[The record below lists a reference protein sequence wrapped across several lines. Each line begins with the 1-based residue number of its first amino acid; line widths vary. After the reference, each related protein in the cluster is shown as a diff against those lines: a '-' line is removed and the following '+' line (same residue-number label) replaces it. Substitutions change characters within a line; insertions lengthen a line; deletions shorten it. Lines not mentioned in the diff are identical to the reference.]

1 MSDTMSGQLLEGW
14 SMVSAILFFFFWFFE
29 VFAIF
34 PKMQKASKNQ
44 KKTKCQ
50 TLCLASSWKG
60 GPWCLPFC
68 FFFLFF
74 WFFEVSAIFPKMQ
87 KASKNKKKQKK
98 QNVRHYVWPALG
110 RVVHGV
116 CHFFFV
122 FRGFCH
128 LPKNA
133 KSFEKPKKNKKKN
146 KMSDTMSGQLLEGW
160 SMVSAI
166 LFFFLFFLVFRGFCH
181 LPKNA
186 KSFEKPKNNKKKQN
200 VRHYVWPALGRVV
213 HGVCHFVFF
222 VFLVFRGFCHLCLAS
237 SWKGGPWCLTFFFV
251 FFLFSRFLSSS
262 KKETNAKPNF
272 SKQICRMQLFGFI
285 SSHLILDSQ
294 LISYCSMSL
303 YHPPL
308 QASGTPLY
316 RCFFWYADVLVP
328 HLQRFDSCS
337 LNLQYRYINLLLF
350 QK

>member
-68 FFFLFF
+68 FFFCFF
-74 WFFEVSAIFPKMQ
+74 GFSRFLPSSQ
-87 KASKNKKKQKK
+87 KCKKLRKT
-98 QNVRHYVWPALG
+98 
-110 RVVHGV
+110 
-116 CHFFFV
+116 
-122 FRGFCH
+122 
-128 LPKNA
+128 
-133 KSFEKPKKNKKKN
+133 KKNKKN

-166 LFFFLFFLVFRGFCH
+166 FFLFFEVFAIF
-181 LPKNA
+181 PKMQKA
-186 KSFEKPKNNKKKQN
+186 SKNQKKTKKKQN

-222 VFLVFRGFCHLCLAS
+222 FVFFGFSRFLPSSQKCKKLRKTKKQQKKTKCQTLCLAS
-237 SWKGGPWCLTFFFV
+237 SWKGGPWCLPFCVFCFFGFSRFLPSMSGQLLEGWSMVSDIFFCFFFV
-251 FFLFSRFLSSS
+251 FQVFVIFQKRNQCKTKLFKADLSNAIVWLHQQPLDFRFSAHILLQYVSLSPTSS
-262 KKETNAKPNF
+262 
-272 SKQICRMQLFGFI
+272 GFRH
-285 SSHLILDSQ
+285 STV
-294 LISYCSMSL
+294 SM
-303 YHPPL
+303 
-308 QASGTPLY
+308 
-316 RCFFWYADVLVP
+316 FFWYADVLVP